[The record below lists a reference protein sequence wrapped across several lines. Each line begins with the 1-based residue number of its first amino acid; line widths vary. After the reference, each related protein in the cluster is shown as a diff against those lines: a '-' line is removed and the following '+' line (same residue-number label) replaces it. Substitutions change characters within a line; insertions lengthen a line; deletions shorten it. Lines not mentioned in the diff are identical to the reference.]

1 MDPTGSRGRVD
12 PLGNRIL
19 AGLPTTEYE
28 RIAAALEP
36 VNLPRSTV
44 LDRPNEEIEYVYF
57 PTSGIASII
66 ALGEEGEAVDT
77 TLIGREGMTG
87 LAVFLGSGQMPV
99 ATAVQLPLKGV
110 RLGANALRAE
120 LARDGALVD
129 RLRRYTQVVMVSL
142 VQLTLCNRAHRLDQ
156 RAARWLLQVDE
167 RVDESPFEVTQE
179 FLAAMI
185 GVQRPSV
192 SLAVRQFK
200 DAGLISYSR
209 GRIMILDR
217 EGLLGRSCG
226 CIRIMREEERR
237 LRDAPRSG
245 PGLTPFG

>member
-1 MDPTGSRGRVD
+1 M
-12 PLGNRIL
+12 
-19 AGLPTTEYE
+19 
-28 RIAAALEP
+28 
-36 VNLPRSTV
+36 

-57 PTSGIASII
+57 PTYGIASII

-77 TLIGREGMTG
+77 TLVGREGMTG
-87 LAVFLGSGQMPV
+87 LAVFLGSRQMPV
-99 ATAVQLPLKGV
+99 ATAVQLPLRGV
-110 RLGANALRAE
+110 RLRSDALRTE
-120 LARDGALVD
+120 LAHDGAIVD

-167 RVDESPFEVTQE
+167 RVDEAPFEVTQE

-192 SLAVRQFK
+192 SLAARQFK
-200 DAGLISYSR
+200 DAGLINYSR
-209 GRIMILDR
+209 GRITILDR

-226 CIRIMREEERR
+226 CIRIMRDEEWR
-237 LRDAPRSG
+237 LRETPQ
-245 PGLTPFG
+245 PGIALTPHG